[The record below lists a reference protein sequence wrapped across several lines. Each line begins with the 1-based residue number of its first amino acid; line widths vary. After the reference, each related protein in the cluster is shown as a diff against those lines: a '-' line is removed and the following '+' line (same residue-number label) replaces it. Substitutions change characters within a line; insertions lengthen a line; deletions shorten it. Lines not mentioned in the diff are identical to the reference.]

1 MLGPLFRE
9 TRSFLKIIFP
19 RVSHRVKH
27 LIIRVT
33 TVVVTYHWKRIPF
46 EGYQTRLRQCEMCSI
61 KRVSLHRYT
70 ATPLHHHQPT
80 CAYIHRHFANQNV
93 LEGRM
98 QEDLCNNFL
107 IMQRFPIR
115 GSGATINLSILEK
128 TIEDIEKSRVHLKI
142 N

>member
-1 MLGPLFRE
+1 
-9 TRSFLKIIFP
+9 
-19 RVSHRVKH
+19 
-27 LIIRVT
+27 
-33 TVVVTYHWKRIPF
+33 
-46 EGYQTRLRQCEMCSI
+46 
-61 KRVSLHRYT
+61 
-70 ATPLHHHQPT
+70 
-80 CAYIHRHFANQNV
+80 
-93 LEGRM
+93 M